1 METQSGAKKLNKYL
15 IVRIGNEEKE
25 FQFVYISNQSIK
37 DRELYNWLQ
46 ELASYSLKKPT
57 LGEIQAKQKDIKSIL
72 HSKYK
77 AKEIKQMVDKRRE
90 DRYKGKPWTDS
101 SLSFDRPS
109 REEEVPGEEDP
120 GCGEEVLRKAHPGC

>member
-1 METQSGAKKLNKYL
+1 MIEKEESYKVETQSGAKKLNKYL

-25 FQFVYISNQSIK
+25 FQFVYISNKEIK

-46 ELASYSLKKPT
+46 ELASYNLKKPT
-57 LGEIQAKQKDIKSIL
+57 LAEIQNKQKDIESIL

-90 DRYKGKPWTDS
+90 DRYKGI
-101 SLSFDRPS
+101 
-109 REEEVPGEEDP
+109 V
-120 GCGEEVLRKAHPGC
+120 